1 MCVRLLE
8 VLRNWLNRLLIDRE
22 VTEENIQDCCRMA
35 WDSRRSPE
43 MAALKRKMATL
54 ESLGTQVSI
63 AQAFRMIRHL
73 VGRLAHHV
81 RAVKDLIEDA
91 TELHALVDSLQIQ
104 GVPHCAANPRPSPDG
119 LTTLS
124 SMLKRML
131 EANNPQLSRLDNA
144 LALMDRN
151 FHVQGRVDE
160 VYSRWGG
167 PVKIHAEVRVLEHF
181 HRNMLIWAFGE
192 RHVAASKPACFCCDL
207 YFRHHPSLPMALA
220 SHHNIYLDWGV
231 PLLEGAAQDVRFVE
245 QRRILATMLTTIKDQ
260 AVRQIRA
267 IAAPH
272 IQHPDSTTGI
282 TTTLSHVSQRG
293 LEALSGLHTGMQEL
307 TLT

>member
-1 MCVRLLE
+1 MCINLLQ
-8 VLRNWLNRLLIDRE
+8 VLRNWLNQLVIDGE
-22 VTEENIQDCCRMA
+22 VTEVNIQDCCRIA

-43 MAALKRKMATL
+43 MAALRSKIATL
-54 ESLGTQVSI
+54 ESLGTQVST
-63 AQAFRMIRHL
+63 AQAFRKIRHL
-73 VGRLAHHV
+73 VGRLAHHI

-91 TELHALVDSLQIQ
+91 TQLHALVDVLQIQ

-131 EANNPQLSRLDNA
+131 KANEPQLPLLDNA
-144 LALMDRN
+144 LAVMDMN

-160 VYSRWGG
+160 VYSLWGG

-181 HRNMLIWAFGE
+181 HRGGLAWAFGD
-192 RHVAASKPACFCCDL
+192 RHVAASKPACFCCSL
-207 YFRHHPSLPMALA
+207 YFGHHPSAPAALA

-231 PLLEGAAQDVRFVE
+231 PLLEGGAQDGRFVE
-245 QRRILATMLTTIKDQ
+245 QRRILANMLTTIKAQ
-260 AVRQIRA
+260 AVRQIRD

-272 IQHPDSTTGI
+272 VQHPDSTTGI
-282 TTTLSHVSQRG
+282 TTTLSHVSHKG
-293 LEALSGLHTGMQEL
+293 LEALSSLHAGMQEL
-307 TLT
+307 MLT